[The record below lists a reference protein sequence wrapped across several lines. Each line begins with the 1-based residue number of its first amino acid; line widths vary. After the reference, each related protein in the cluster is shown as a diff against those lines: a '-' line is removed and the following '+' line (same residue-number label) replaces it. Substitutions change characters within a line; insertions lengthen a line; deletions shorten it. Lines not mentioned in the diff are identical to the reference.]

1 LTFTIVCCPDSLKG
15 VLGAA
20 EAAAALAEGARRVA
34 GCDAL
39 EVPLGDGGEGTAA
52 ALFGALGGDWRTVRV
67 RDALGRPVEARWLLL
82 PDGRAVV
89 ESAQAIGLWRLRPDE
104 RDPMRASSEGLGEL
118 LLGALGAG
126 PSEVIV
132 TLGGSATVDGGAG
145 LRRALGGWRADGI
158 RLRAACDVTSP
169 LLGAHG
175 AARTFGP
182 QKGASPAQVEQ
193 LERRLGA
200 MDELRP
206 YAEQPGAGAA
216 GGLGAALAALGAKL
230 EPGSELV
237 LDAVGLRERLVG
249 AELAVT
255 GEGTVDRTSA
265 AGKVPGAVA
274 AACREA
280 RVRCVVFGGRVEGG
294 VDELC
299 ALGASAV
306 AALSGRPERAVEDLV
321 DLGESLAATVQKE
334 SARA

>member
-20 EAAAALAEGARRVA
+20 DAAAALAKGARRIA
-34 GCDAL
+34 GCDAH
-39 EVPLGDGGEGTAA
+39 EVPLGDGGEGTAD
-52 ALFGALGGDWRTVRV
+52 ALCAALGGEWRTTRV
-67 RDALGRPVEARWLLL
+67 SDALGRPVEARWLLL

-118 LLGALGAG
+118 LRAAMDAG
-126 PSEVIV
+126 PREVIV

-145 LRRALGGWRADGI
+145 LRRALRGRRTDRV
-158 RLRAACDVTSP
+158 RLRAACDVRSP
-169 LLGAHG
+169 LLGPHG
-175 AARTFGP
+175 AARVFGP
-182 QKGASPAQVEQ
+182 QKGATPQQVEE

-200 MDELRP
+200 MAELRP
-206 YAEQPGAGAA
+206 YAELPGAGAA
-216 GGLGAALAALGAKL
+216 GGLGAALVALGATL

-237 LDAVGLRERLVG
+237 LDAVGLRARLPR
-249 AELAVT
+249 ATLAVT

-280 RVRCVVFGGRVEGG
+280 GVRCVVFGGRVAGG
-294 VDELC
+294 VDELR
-299 ALGASAV
+299 ALGADV
-306 AALSGRPERAVEDLV
+306 LALSGQPERAVEDLLA
-321 DLGESLAATVQKE
+321 LGESLGATAHLA
-334 SARA
+334 SARG